1 VNKNS
6 LFAVLLRS
14 PWWVSLAVAVG
25 LFVLARALLPEAFA
39 PYAIFVA
46 LPFFGI
52 ATWAGIQQLRAPS
65 AAKIAAAL
73 EALRGQ
79 SWDEFSKTVE
89 EAFRRDGYTVARI
102 SVAGADLELTKGPR
116 VSLVACKRWKAAR
129 TGIDPLKELAA
140 AREAREAHEGIY
152 VALGEVSDTARAFAA
167 ANRLR
172 LLQDAELAIL
182 LSSNQK
188 SLKGT
193 S

>member
-14 PWWVSLAVAVG
+14 PWWISLAVAVG
-25 LFVLARALLPEAFA
+25 LFALARALLPEAFA

-73 EALRGQ
+73 EALRAQ
-79 SWDEFSKTVE
+79 SWDEFAKTVE
-89 EAFRRDGYTVARI
+89 AGFRRDGYTVARI
-102 SVAGADLELTKGPR
+102 SAAGADFELTKGPR

-129 TGIDPLKELAA
+129 TGVEPLRELAA

-167 ANRLR
+167 ERRIR
-172 LLQDAELAIL
+172 LLQDAELAAL
-182 LSSNQK
+182 LGNAK
-188 SLKGT
+188 R
-193 S
+193 